1 MLIGVPAETAPGE
14 TRVAVTA
21 ETAKKLVAQGH
32 TVRVQS
38 GAGVAASLTDG
49 AYEAAGAEIT
59 DAAGALGCEIV
70 LKVRIPD
77 ERETALMKPGTVLVG
92 MLNPFDADGLQ
103 RLASAGLTAFALEA
117 APRTTRAQS
126 MDVLSSQANIA
137 GYKAVMMAADKY
149 QRFFPMLMTAAGT
162 VKAARVV
169 ILGVGVAGLQAIAT
183 AKRLG
188 AVIEASDVR
197 PSVKEQVESLGG
209 KFIDVPYETAEEKE
223 AAEGVGGY
231 ARPMPPS
238 WLERQKIE
246 VAKRVA
252 AADIVISTALI
263 PGRAAPTLITE
274 DMVKSMKPGSVIVDI
289 AAGKGPDV
297 NGEMKGGN
305 CPLSEADKTVVK
317 HGVTI
322 VGETNLA
329 ALVAADASSLY
340 ARNVLDFLKLVLPKE
355 GGLKI
360 DLEDDIVAAC
370 RMTRTARS
378 RRSKR
383 TSEEKHRHGSRI
395 PHRHQPDH
403 LRAGHLRGLPRGV
416 DRHPGAAHAADG
428 RHQRHLRHRH
438 RRGHAG
444 RGPH

>member
-14 TRVAVTA
+14 SRVAVTA

-38 GAGVAASLTDG
+38 DAGRVASVTDA
-49 AYEAAGAEIT
+49 AYEAVGAQIT
-59 DAAGALGCEIV
+59 DAAGAFGCELV
-70 LKVRIPD
+70 LKVRAPS
-77 ERETALMKPGTVLVG
+77 EPELALMKPATVLVG
-92 MLNPFDADGLQ
+92 MLNPFDAAGLQ
-103 RLASAGLTAFALEA
+103 RLAAAGLTSFALEA

-137 GYKAVMMAADKY
+137 GYKAVIMAADYY

-188 AVIEASDVR
+188 ATIEASDVR
-197 PSVKEQVESLGG
+197 PSVKEQVESLGA

-252 AADIVISTALI
+252 LADVVITTALI
-263 PGRAAPTLITE
+263 PGRAAPTLVTE
-274 DMVKSMKPGSVIVDI
+274 DMVKAMKPGSVIVDL
-289 AAGKGPDV
+289 AAGKGADGV
-297 NGEMKGGN
+297 GGN
-305 CPLSEADKTVVK
+305 CPLTEADKIVVK
-317 HGVTI
+317 HGVLLI
-322 VGETNLA
+322 GETNLP

-370 RMTRTARS
+370 RMT
-378 RRSKR
+378 
-383 TSEEKHRHGSRI
+383 
-395 PHRHQPDH
+395 Q
-403 LRAGHLRGLPRGV
+403 
-416 DRHPGAAHAADG
+416 DG
-428 RHQRHLRHRH
+428 QVTKK
-438 RRGHAG
+438 
-444 RGPH
+444 